1 MSRRIRVNDLGVGDG
16 WFDRHRWR
24 GQVSTSTVV
33 GVHSNFWARR
43 RFVRHLKNLAITYDV
58 DIDIR
63 GYRGLFRNDYLVSV
77 CGPERNVKVYVQILR
92 S

>member
-1 MSRRIRVNDLGVGDG
+1 MTRTRRAKDLGVGDG
-16 WFDRHRWR
+16 WFDQYRWR
-24 GQVSTSTVV
+24 GTVSTSTVV
-33 GVHSNFWARR
+33 GVHSPFWARR
-43 RFVRHLKNLAITYDV
+43 RFERKLKDLAATYDV

-63 GYRGLFRNDYLVSV
+63 GFRGFFSNAYLVSV